1 MNKFL
6 LSFSV
11 LLFVHLTSLAQRAVP
26 ALWGHRVHD
35 EAHILSQ
42 GVIDSLE
49 LKLKQHEDSTS
60 NQIAILIIPSLDG
73 EVLEEYALHV
83 AHDVWKLGTKD
94 KDNGVLLLIA
104 VDDRKMRIEV
114 GYGLEGALTDAV
126 SRRILRNEIAP
137 NFRAQRYDEG
147 VTAAID
153 AIIAAIHG
161 EYTASDE
168 PDLSSDADMTLT
180 ERLLI
185 GAFIFGI
192 LGIFTVLGI
201 CIRDKAGWFIYAF
214 LVIFYAVFPWIV
226 LGFAG
231 GMIALG
237 IYLVGFPIARMLLQ
251 RSAWYKKKLSKLNR
265 GGASARRKS
274 SASAW
279 FDTGSSSWSSGSSSS
294 DWSSGSSSSDFSGGG
309 GSFGG
314 GGSSDSW

>member
-1 MNKFL
+1 
-6 LSFSV
+6 
-11 LLFVHLTSLAQRAVP
+11 
-26 ALWGHRVHD
+26 
-35 EAHILSQ
+35 
-42 GVIDSLE
+42 
-49 LKLKQHEDSTS
+49 
-60 NQIAILIIPSLDG
+60 
-73 EVLEEYALHV
+73 VLEEYALRV

-153 AIIAAIHG
+153 AIIAATKG
-161 EYTASDE
+161 EYTASDKT
-168 PDLSSDADMTLT
+168 DLASDAEMSLT
-180 ERLLI
+180 ERILI
-185 GAFIFGI
+185 GSFIFGI

-201 CIRDKAGWFIYAF
+201 FIPDKAAWFIYAF
-214 LVIFYAVFPWIV
+214 LIIFYAVFPWIV
-226 LGFAG
+226 LGFVG

-237 IYLVGFPIARMLLQ
+237 IYLVGFPLARLLLT
-251 RSAWYKKKLSKLNR
+251 RSGWYKKKIEKFNSRNSIR
-265 GGASARRKS
+265 SSRTS
-274 SASAW
+274 SASDW
-279 FDTGSSSWSSGSSSS
+279 STISSWSSGSSGSSS
-294 DWSSGSSSSDFSGGG
+294 DWSSSNSSSSDFSGGG